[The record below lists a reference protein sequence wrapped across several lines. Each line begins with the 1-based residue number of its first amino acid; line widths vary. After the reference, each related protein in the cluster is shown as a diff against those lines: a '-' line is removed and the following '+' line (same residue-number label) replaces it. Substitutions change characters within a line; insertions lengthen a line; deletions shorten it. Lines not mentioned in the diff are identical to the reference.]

1 MNENKEQ
8 NVNKAPEQGNQI
20 DVFVSGKPP
29 LGLVPKKFRDQ
40 ARFIEVCEA
49 ISRYWHANMK
59 IPVKWIEEYNEL
71 IDICR

>member
-1 MNENKEQ
+1 MSDNKQ
-8 NVNKAPEQGNQI
+8 NSQETAEQGGQV

-29 LGLVPKKFRDQ
+29 LGLVPKKFRQ
-40 ARFIEVCEA
+40 QERFIEVCEA